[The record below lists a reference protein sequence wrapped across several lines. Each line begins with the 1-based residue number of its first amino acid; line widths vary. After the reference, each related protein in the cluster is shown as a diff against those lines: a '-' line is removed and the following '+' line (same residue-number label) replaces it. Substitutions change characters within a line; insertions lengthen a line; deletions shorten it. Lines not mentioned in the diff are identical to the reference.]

1 MIQTR
6 RDFLRCG
13 GIGAAALATGCSAEW
28 FGPKPSEK
36 VLPNIIYILADDL
49 GYGDIGCYGQKK
61 IRTLNID
68 RLAAE
73 GMLFRQHYAGSTV
86 CAPSRCSLMTGLH
99 TGHCQIRGNR
109 EIKPEGQFPLAA
121 DTLTVAKVLKHAG
134 YTTGAIGKWG
144 LGYPGSSGEPLNEGF
159 DYFYGYN
166 CQREAHFYYP
176 RHLWENREKVE
187 LPGNDTEKETGVYA
201 PDLMTAKALDFVRR
215 NSGKPFF
222 LYFPITIPHAEL
234 AVPED
239 SLNQYKGGFPEK
251 PFPGD
256 DNYGAQQY
264 PRAAYAAM
272 VSRMDRYIGEL
283 MELLRELKLDKD
295 TVVMFSSD
303 NGPHREG
310 GADPD
315 FFDSSGPFR
324 GCKRDLYEGGIRV
337 PMIAR
342 WPGRIKAGS
351 STGQVSAFWDI
362 MPTLA
367 ELVKQP
373 VPENIDGISFLPVLL
388 GEKSRQR
395 QHEYLYWE
403 FHEQG
408 GRQAVRKG
416 NWKAV
421 RLNVSKEPA
430 ATELYNLAEDIG
442 EKRNIADK
450 HPEIVRELEQIM
462 DKARTP
468 NAEFKLLKNEIEG

>member
-6 RDFLRCG
+6 RDFLKCG
-13 GIGAAALATGCSAEW
+13 GLGAAALATGCSAEW
-28 FGPKPSEK
+28 FGPKPSDR

-61 IRTLNID
+61 IHTPNID

-99 TGHCQIRGNR
+99 TGHAQIRGNR
-109 EIKPEGQFPLAA
+109 GVPNQSEGEFPLTA
-121 DTLTVAKVLKHAG
+121 DTITVAKVLKRAG

-144 LGYPGSSGEPLNEGF
+144 LGYPGSSGEPFNEGF

-166 CQREAHFYYP
+166 GQMEAHFYYP

-187 LPGNDTEKETGVYA
+187 LPGNDTEKQTGAYA

-239 SLNQYKGGFPEK
+239 SLNQYKGVFPEK
-251 PFPGD
+251 PFLGD
-256 DNYGAQQY
+256 HYGAQQY
-264 PRAAYAAM
+264 PHAAFAGM
-272 VSRMDRYIGEL
+272 VSRMDRYVGEL

-295 TVVMFSSD
+295 TLVMFSSD
-303 NGPHREG
+303 NGPHCEG

-315 FFDSSGPFR
+315 FFGSSGEFR
-324 GCKRDLYEGGIRV
+324 GYKRDLYEGGIRV
-337 PMIAR
+337 PMIAC
-342 WPGRIKAGS
+342 WPGKIKS
-351 STGQVSAFWDI
+351 RSTTAHICASWDI
-362 MPTLA
+362 MPTLSD
-367 ELVKQP
+367 LSGQP
-373 VPENIDGISFLPVLL
+373 VAEDGDGISFLPTLL
-388 GEKSRQR
+388 GEMDGQK
-395 QHEYLYWE
+395 QHKYLYWE

-408 GRQAVRKG
+408 GKQAVRKG
-416 NWKAV
+416 DWKAV
-421 RLNVSKEPA
+421 RLKVNKGPA

-450 HPEIVRELEQIM
+450 HPEIVREMERIM

-468 NAEFKLLKNEIEG
+468 NAEFKLLKNEI